1 MSAAQSPF
9 WRRIAAFEMPS
20 PLPPQAVLALACVY
34 FFVGVLGHDPWKHDD
49 AIGFG
54 IAWTMHIGGV
64 ADWLLPNIGGIAQH
78 DEGPL
83 YFWCAALAIK
93 LFGAHTA
100 LTAGWIAPYEAAR
113 LPAFMGWL
121 LVTWRMTR
129 IGKTLYATHSNALA
143 GGIGALVFVGC
154 AGLFTRAHQASA
166 EVAVVLC
173 LTFAIE
179 GLLRLNA
186 ASAARDTNRA
196 RSMVILSMAA
206 MAWATAGQ
214 GLALILIVALSAAWA
229 VPKARSTVALGAALA
244 GVGVLMRVDLG
255 EWLASPAVPTSTWH
269 TAQWASWGLPQAN
282 LLAFYAKNAVW
293 FTFPAWPLVF
303 AWAWRNRRDA
313 QAHSALRDT
322 LNDTLHDDAQ
332 MRAGVLGRARE
343 ARRLCLG
350 LVLGMVVALSFAQQ
364 QGFALLL
371 ASLPP
376 LSLIGGFGAL
386 AMRRN
391 AAAGF
396 DWFAALLG
404 SGYAIYLAF
413 YGFAVQTG
421 VPPRAAAAMLR
432 REPGFELVMSPWALG
447 LAGLALLAWAWS
459 LLRIARGTPRAARIG
474 TTRGV
479 TRWALGLALS
489 WILLMTLWLPNIE
502 YGKTFRN
509 VAAQLTQVIRHANA
523 TAQVCVAAE
532 LDDSERA
539 SLLYFLGQS
548 GIVLKPITAT
558 CPLRLSSVSH
568 DSVHT
573 PGAGWLLIWSG
584 GRGPRTEQLLL
595 YRKTP

>member
-1 MSAAQSPF
+1 MSVQQIGL
-9 WRRIAAFEMPS
+9 WRRLAVVEIPS
-20 PLPPQAVLALACVY
+20 PLPPHAVLALACVY

-54 IAWTMHIGGV
+54 IAWTMHTGGL
-64 ADWLLPNIGGIAQH
+64 ADWLLPNIGGVAQH

-83 YFWCAALAIK
+83 YFWFAALAIK
-93 LFGAHTA
+93 VSGA

-113 LPAFMGWL
+113 LPAFFGWL
-121 LVTWRMTR
+121 LITWRLTR
-129 IGKTLYATHSNALA
+129 IGQTLYASHLHGLA

-179 GLLRLNA
+179 GVLRLNA
-186 ASAARDTNRA
+186 AAERDTNRA
-196 RSMVILSMAA
+196 RWMVILSIAT

-214 GLALILIVALSAAWA
+214 GLALIIIIALSAAWA
-229 VPKARSTVALGAALA
+229 VPRARRAVALGAALA
-244 GVGVLMRVDLG
+244 GVGVLVRVG
-255 EWLASPAVPTSTWH
+255 FGGTWH
-269 TAQWASWGLPQAN
+269 TAQWASWGLPQLN
-282 LLAFYAKNAVW
+282 LLAFYSKNALW

-313 QAHSALRDT
+313 QAHSALQDT
-322 LNDTLHDDAQ
+322 LNDTLHDDAREQ
-332 MRAGVLGRARE
+332 AHVLAQARD

-350 LVLGMVVALSFAQQ
+350 MVLGVAIALAFAQQ

-371 ASLPP
+371 AALVP
-376 LSLIGGFGAL
+376 LSLLGGFGAL

-396 DWFAALLG
+396 DWFAALLA
-404 SGYAIYLAF
+404 SGYALYLAF

-421 VPPRAAAAMLR
+421 VPARAAAAMMR
-432 REPGFELVMSPWALG
+432 REPGFDLVFTPWAMAM
-447 LAGLALLAWAWS
+447 AGLALLAWAWS
-459 LLRIARGTPRAARIG
+459 LARIARGTPRAARIG
-474 TTRGV
+474 TTRGI

-509 VAAQLTQVIRHANA
+509 VAGQLTKVVTPDAA
-523 TAQVCVAAE
+523 APLACVAAE

-539 SLLYFLGQS
+539 SLLYFLSTG
-548 GIVLKPITAT
+548 GIVLKPIAAA
-558 CPLRLSSVSH
+558 CPFRLSSVSH